1 MPIEKVFDTSNQ
13 QLNKSFIG
21 GKSENVSY
29 INGITDLSSIF
40 CFSRSTSRVSM
51 GNGDHKVNSGKNQLI
66 SLKTFL
72 TNYLIKI

>member
-1 MPIEKVFDTSNQ
+1 MPIENVIDTSNQ

-21 GKSENVSY
+21 GGGGNQNTFHILTGLAYFV
-29 INGITDLSSIF
+29 
-40 CFSRSTSRVSM
+40 FSRSTSRVSM
-51 GNGDHKVNSGKNQLI
+51 GNGDHKVSSGKNQLI